1 MLCYVYRGLL
11 STEGVYSRDM
21 GRGNSRE
28 GGGAQAPCQADGAA
42 GAQGLGGRVALEEGG
57 AQPEREEHL
66 DETHGVSD

>member
-1 MLCYVYRGLL
+1 
-11 STEGVYSRDM
+11 M